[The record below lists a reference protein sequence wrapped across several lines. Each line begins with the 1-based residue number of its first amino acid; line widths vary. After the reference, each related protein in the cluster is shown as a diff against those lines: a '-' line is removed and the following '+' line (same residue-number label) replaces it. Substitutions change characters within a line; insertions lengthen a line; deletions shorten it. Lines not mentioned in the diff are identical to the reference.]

1 MMSMSKTL
9 LLSTVALT
17 VGSCFSYSAFASVQG
32 FSNILKSGIPAH
44 TPITPQY
51 HTREIPNLSSR
62 IFDKISTTGR
72 QVVSVCFIT
81 DAGNCS
87 GDRFGNNETPDKPDS
102 PMDFTPPDKICE
114 EAGYTKGLKRCS
126 NGRTASLCPAD
137 PSYGFC
143 PCDPS
148 FSQVCESPYMGVGES
163 CNGKYRQCQL
173 DPKEM
178 CKKENPEYTDSC
190 PDGWRLGNK
199 RCSYYYSYGICCNM
213 CSEYTYTRGD
223 IPDGYIKDEVPC
235 IDCNNQKKYRIIPN
249 PCEGY
254 KDCDL
259 TAPEIGA
266 KTCLSGTVTKDDN
279 CKACPNRGIY
289 ESCPTGYLCEYEKCT
304 DKYYKVD
311 GCQESY
317 VWDAAARTCTCPNQ
331 GTLSSCPKGYKCQYE
346 KCTGKYYKVDGCQSS
361 YVWNAADKTCT
372 CPNKGTLTTCPTGYK
387 CEKESCSG
395 KYYKVDG
402 CQPSYTWNYVNK
414 TCTCP
419 NYGDLSTCPTGYRCS
434 YEACSDKYYKV
445 DGCQESYEWN
455 SSNKT
460 CTCPQKGTFP
470 SCPFGHKCEKEICS
484 GKFIDYGC
492 DTTNG
497 FVFNSSLNS
506 CQCTQT
512 PTPFSTNRFQIYG
525 VESCTGYYVHK
536 YHACG
541 GYSLEACSRGISV
554 HISKNKQ
561 CTYRP
566 QYQDYWITY
575 QESNYHGCVDKNNN
589 IIEGA
594 TGEFCEVGPSG
605 GGEDFE
611 TLEECEAFLKTLA
624 DPAISGQRQC
634 GEPCDH

>member
-32 FSNILKSGIPAH
+32 FSNIRKSGIPAH

-62 IFDKISTTGR
+62 IFDEISATGR
-72 QVVSVCFIT
+72 QVASVCFIT

-178 CKKENPEYTDSC
+178 CKQENPEYTDSC
-190 PDGWRLGNK
+190 PDGWRLGNM

-266 KTCLSGTVTKDDN
+266 KTCLSGTVTKYDN

-289 ESCPTGYLCEYEKCT
+289 ESCPTGYKCEY
-304 DKYYKVD
+304 
-311 GCQESY
+311 
-317 VWDAAARTCTCPNQ
+317 
-331 GTLSSCPKGYKCQYE
+331 
-346 KCTGKYYKVDGCQSS
+346 
-361 YVWNAADKTCT
+361 
-372 CPNKGTLTTCPTGYK
+372 
-387 CEKESCSG
+387 
-395 KYYKVDG
+395 
-402 CQPSYTWNYVNK
+402 
-414 TCTCP
+414 
-419 NYGDLSTCPTGYRCS
+419 
-434 YEACSDKYYKV
+434 
-445 DGCQESYEWN
+445 
-455 SSNKT
+455 
-460 CTCPQKGTFP
+460 
-470 SCPFGHKCEKEICS
+470 
-484 GKFIDYGC
+484 
-492 DTTNG
+492 
-497 FVFNSSLNS
+497 
-506 CQCTQT
+506 
-512 PTPFSTNRFQIYG
+512 
-525 VESCTGYYVHK
+525 
-536 YHACG
+536 
-541 GYSLEACSRGISV
+541 
-554 HISKNKQ
+554 
-561 CTYRP
+561 
-566 QYQDYWITY
+566 
-575 QESNYHGCVDKNNN
+575 
-589 IIEGA
+589 
-594 TGEFCEVGPSG
+594 
-605 GGEDFE
+605 
-611 TLEECEAFLKTLA
+611 
-624 DPAISGQRQC
+624 
-634 GEPCDH
+634 

>member
-32 FSNILKSGIPAH
+32 FSNIRKSGIPAH

-62 IFDKISTTGR
+62 IFDEISATGR

-126 NGRTASLCPAD
+126 NGRTASPCPAD

-178 CKKENPEYTDSC
+178 CKQENPEYTDSC
-190 PDGWRLGNK
+190 PDGWRLGNM

-266 KTCLSGTVTKDDN
+266 KTCLSGTVTKYDN

-289 ESCPTGYLCEYEKCT
+289 ESCPTGYKCEYEKCT

-361 YVWNAADKTCT
+361 YVWNAADKTCI

-492 DTTNG
+492 DTANG

-506 CQCTQT
+506 CQCTSN
-512 PTPFSTNRFQIYG
+512 PTPYGKANFYIYG
-525 VESCTGYYVHK
+525 VKSCTGYKVHS
-536 YHACG
+536 YYGCG
-541 GYSLEACSRGISV
+541 YPLEACSNGRSAHIGRGKKCEALPNGKYWVIYETS
-554 HISKNKQ
+554 
-561 CTYRP
+561 
-566 QYQDYWITY
+566 DYF
-575 QESNYHGCVDKNNN
+575 GCVDKNNN

-594 TGEFCEVGPSG
+594 TGEFCAVAPH
-605 GGEDFE
+605 GEGE
-611 TLEECEAFLKTLA
+611 TFNNLADCEAFLIDLP
-624 DPAISGQRQC
+624 DVGISKVGSC
-634 GEPCDH
+634 DEPCDH